1 MRRAIFSFVLVGALF
16 TAIATGVSDVGASTT
31 NSPAQLIYSTSSEAL
46 QNLGVVNLASVAP
59 TTATAVSPGFSP
71 GSNHIL
77 PVDSENRP
85 TVNSTK
91 TIVVTPAS
99 HASINSSSSASL
111 PGFDGITG
119 NEQAAVNGGGDL
131 EPPDQGTCAG
141 PGTNGTTD
149 VVEII
154 NNALTVT
161 SQSGLPLQS
170 VTPTY
175 ALFNQPSTAFLSD
188 PRCAYD
194 ATTQRWFFTEF
205 VVGTASATPK
215 KDFVPSTQFVA
226 VSETSDPLGNY
237 RVFGIDTT
245 DLSNSV
251 GDCPCFGDYD
261 MIGFD
266 ANGLYITTNEFSTGS
281 AAPYFNGTVMYAMS
295 KQGLAAAA
303 DGSKFPSVTRYAIT
317 GDAFGSSGGSQ
328 PYHVS
333 PASTPAEANY
343 ATNTEYFVES
353 NSNAYS
359 DNHLIV
365 YALTNTN
372 ELGTHRTPTLQATD
386 ITSEAYSFPPDATQ
400 KQGPVPLGN
409 QIGTLFG
416 APYFNTNTPQGL
428 QTDFNAVQE
437 VTYTA
442 GNLYG
447 ELDTAAGNGSKAT
460 SAAAWFEI
468 TPSTTSNGV
477 TAQIA
482 GQGYV
487 ATSQNILYPDIVVG
501 PSGNGYM
508 VFALSGPTEFPSAA
522 YTTFSNSGP
531 TGSVNIE
538 AAGSAPEDGFTCY
551 IAGYGGCRW
560 GDYSGGAVWGDK
572 AYLMTEYIPPNSGAT
587 QRDFFTN
594 WGTFVWS
601 GPAS

>member
-31 NSPAQLIYSTSSEAL
+31 NSSAQLVYSTSSESL
-46 QNLGVVNLASVAP
+46 QNLGTVNLAGVAP
-59 TTATAVSPGFSP
+59 TTPTAVASGFSS
-71 GSNHIL
+71 GSNHPL

-85 TVNSTK
+85 TTNSTK
-91 TIVVTPAS
+91 TVVVTPAS
-99 HASINSSSSASL
+99 RTSINSSATASL

-119 NEQAAVNGGGDL
+119 NEQAAANGGGDL

-141 PGTNGTTD
+141 PDASGNPV

-154 NNALTVT
+154 NNALTVSTPSGT
-161 SQSGLPLQS
+161 SLLN

-237 RVFGIDTT
+237 QVFGIDTT
-245 DLSNSV
+245 DLSNPV

-281 AAPYFNGTVMYAMS
+281 TAPYFNGTVMYAIS
-295 KQGLAAAA
+295 KQSLAAAA

-317 GDAFGSSGGSQ
+317 GDAFGLSGGSQ

-333 PASTPAEANY
+333 PASTPAGARY
-343 ATNTEYFVES
+343 APNTEYFVES
-353 NSNAYS
+353 NSSAYS

-372 ELGTHRTPTLQATD
+372 SLATRGTPLLQATD
-386 ITSEAYSFPPDATQ
+386 ITSEAYSFPPNATQ
-400 KQGPVPLGN
+400 KQGPLPLGN
-409 QIGTLFG
+409 QIGTDLG
-416 APYFNTNTPQGL
+416 APFFNTKTPQGL

-442 GNLYG
+442 GTLYG
-447 ELDTAAGNGSKAT
+447 ELDTAAGSGNKAT

-468 TPSTTSNGV
+468 TPSTNSSGV
-477 TAQIA
+477 SAQIA

-501 PSGNGYM
+501 PTGNGYM

-522 YTTFSNSGP
+522 FTTFASSGP

-538 AAGSAPEDGFTCY
+538 AAGSGPEDGFTCY
-551 IAGYGGCRW
+551 ITGYGGCRW
-560 GDYSGGAVWGDK
+560 GDYSGGAVWNGT

-601 GPAS
+601 GPAT